1 MGTWRAAAG
10 SLLVASDPLATA
22 VAAGRAYSCAGSA
35 QQNNSG
41 IGLENTGTNDNIVE
55 DNTAIGNTNDYS
67 GGGADCRIAP
77 APVAGRALAR
87 DNVVKS
93 ARFSSTATA

>member
-1 MGTWRAAAG
+1 LAAWLNTL
-10 SLLVASDPLATA
+10 S
-22 VAAGRAYSCAGSA
+22 AARRNRLRGNRLSGNGYSA
-35 QQNNSG
+35 QQNNFG